1 MKKVFNDENKPL
13 HFLQHG
19 QQQQHLTQHF
29 LQQVKAPTTVHMPAQ
44 PAIQNTPDIT
54 IPPSPRAKKVPSNS
68 SRTVNNKTTVIIKFF
83 VWRHSYTLE
92 IFYLQSEQPFIY
104 LIFSTLTTSVGEA
117 AIICATD
124 GAPTLSGESTNKHI
138 LEDRLNIG
146 RVYGNKYSWYS
157 QEQLSSSELSLQC
170 LVPSQT
176 KRSSIQMSV
185 ASVSLQ

>member
-68 SRTVNNKTTVIIKFF
+68 SRTVNNKTTVIFHK
-83 VWRHSYTLE
+83 
-92 IFYLQSEQPFIY
+92 IFR
-104 LIFSTLTTSVGEA
+104 LTT
-117 AIICATD
+117 
-124 GAPTLSGESTNKHI
+124 
-138 LEDRLNIG
+138 
-146 RVYGNKYSWYS
+146 
-157 QEQLSSSELSLQC
+157 
-170 LVPSQT
+170 
-176 KRSSIQMSV
+176 
-185 ASVSLQ
+185 